1 MFVNITYYVLLI
13 LLDNLFE
20 LNLVLVFKIILI
32 EYSIFIITIFILSPI
47 SFSENKKSN
56 NSFQDYYRYCLPIAP
71 MLFFGGFVKVLEPWL
86 INFFGDSEQQAY
98 YSISLQ
104 FTMILVLALSSI
116 INIFWK
122 EIAESIEEGKFDRVS
137 LLYLRSARYLLLFM
151 TVGSFFL
158 FFQTS
163 NIINLFLGLEY
174 SNAIIPM
181 QILFLYP
188 CLQVFG
194 QLNNVMFLA
203 NESTKTYAK
212 YSFFHIFLSM
222 LTSIIGLS
230 IITNLVSSPMSI
242 ASFMAF
248 KLLFIDFLFMLIT
261 TKEISKIF
269 KIYSGFNFM
278 YLIPTV
284 ICFYAFII
292 FQITQLFIPLDMFI
306 SNILLNAAIYLMFFI
321 YMFLKHP
328 GALFISKEDSLFLR
342 KKLKL

>member
-1 MFVNITYYVLLI
+1 
-13 LLDNLFE
+13 
-20 LNLVLVFKIILI
+20 
-32 EYSIFIITIFILSPI
+32 
-47 SFSENKKSN
+47 
-56 NSFQDYYRYCLPIAP
+56 
-71 MLFFGGFVKVLEPWL
+71 
-86 INFFGDSEQQAY
+86 
-98 YSISLQ
+98 
-104 FTMILVLALSSI
+104 
-116 INIFWK
+116 
-122 EIAESIEEGKFDRVS
+122 
-137 LLYLRSARYLLLFM
+137 
-151 TVGSFFL
+151 
-158 FFQTS
+158 
-163 NIINLFLGLEY
+163 
-174 SNAIIPM
+174 
-181 QILFLYP
+181 
-188 CLQVFG
+188 
-194 QLNNVMFLA
+194 
-203 NESTKTYAK
+203 
-212 YSFFHIFLSM
+212 
-222 LTSIIGLS
+222 
-230 IITNLVSSPMSI
+230 MSI